1 MKKSSEKQWSVD
13 LAKGN
18 RMDKAAFQGER
29 GAFSEDAVI
38 TFFGDVETI
47 PCKSFSQVFEAV
59 LKGEVDFG
67 VVPVENSQA
76 GSINETYDLLLD
88 YPLNIFGEINMR
100 INHCLVAL
108 PGENLAEIK
117 VVYSHPQAI
126 SQCQRFLNKLNVEV
140 MPGYNTAGSAKRIKE
155 ENIRG
160 QAAIASKRAAQIYG
174 LVILA
179 ADIETNPHNYT
190 KFIIISQKKAKR
202 AAKNKTSL
210 VFSTKNMP
218 GTLYHI
224 LGAFATRNI
233 NLSKLESR
241 PSKDTPWEY
250 VFYADFEGHIEDK
263 ICQEALAEL
272 EEKTSFLKILGS
284 YPRAES

>member
-1 MKKSSEKQWSVD
+1 LTLLRE
-13 LAKGN
+13 N
-18 RMDKAAFQGER
+18 RMAKAAFQGER

-38 TFFGDVETI
+38 TFFGDIETI
-47 PCKSFSQVFEAV
+47 PCKSFSNVFETV
-59 LKGEVDFG
+59 LKDEADFG
-67 VVPVENSQA
+67 MVPVENSQA
-76 GSINETYDLLLD
+76 GSINEIYDLLLD

-126 SQCQRFLNKLNVEV
+126 SQCQEFLNKLNVEIV
-140 MPGYNTAGSAKRIKE
+140 PGYNTAGSAKRIKE
-155 ENIRG
+155 ENTKG
-160 QAAIASKRAAQIYG
+160 QAAIASKRAAQIYE

-190 KFIIISQKKAKR
+190 KFFIISKKKAKR

-224 LGAFATRNI
+224 LGAFASRNI

-250 VFYADFEGHIEDK
+250 VFYVDFEGHIEDK

-272 EEKTSFLKILGS
+272 KGKTSFLKILGS
-284 YPRAES
+284 YPRAEN